1 MKGKWNKWLKTG
13 VTLMICGALVF
24 ASVTSL
30 ADSAKKRTAVINLSG
45 SDYNTSNSKITAK
58 ASTKSLNTVKTSIFG
73 GNISWI
79 DEGYGLW
86 NTEDDEPYAIMTEKL
101 KKSGVQHL
109 RYPGGIEGDYF
120 HWYETIGDLSE
131 RVNQINCFS
140 SEYPTYDAYNGVEYP
155 VEFGVDELFAVC
167 EAADIG
173 ATIQLNAGNGTT
185 DEAVDYVNYLI
196 DKGYIDDVDSICI
209 GNEVC
214 MDDEKVDGITISKN
228 PVDYTNFCKEVLQKV
243 GKDVVDSDSIK
254 LGVIGITPSHPLCA
268 YKNWDAIVLDSLAS
282 EIDFIDVHIGYSY
295 YYQNNESAE
304 ESVKCFLAS
313 AKWIE
318 SMIEEEEAII
328 KKYAGEYADDVD
340 IQITECGP
348 VGGNYPNS
356 LAGSLFL
363 ADFYNTVL
371 RHSKITATDYL
382 PVLNHYASAQIIGA
396 CTYSGA
402 SANEVYWDNCVSY
415 VFKWYA
421 DQIGRDVLETEVKG
435 AKTFDSS
442 AVGMVPAI
450 EDVEEGTV
458 QVYYDEATGEGS
470 VFVINKSMNE
480 NLEYDI
486 ELPVSDAKITNVT
499 ELWNQSPIA
508 KNTHTSPE
516 TVVPV
521 LYDEYNGA
529 FSGIIS
535 LTTKPVSL
543 VKIDFTTEDDV
554 KVTYASGEKAEVP
567 KEEMSTED
575 ASNKNTSDK
584 ETVQSTTNSGS
595 SNTVTDTVV
604 DESTDDKKEVDE
616 EKEDGSEDKTEV
628 KDVVNDETERED
640 EVDKGIILKVAA
652 IVVLGTLLLAGVVTG
667 IVLAYKAMRK
677 KK

>member
-1 MKGKWNKWLKTG
+1 MKKRWSKRVKTGMTVMICGVMILTG
-13 VTLMICGALVF
+13 VTSIAE
-24 ASVTSL
+24 ST
-30 ADSAKKRTAVINLSG
+30 KKKTAVINISS
-45 SDYNTSNSKITAK
+45 SDYSTEESKVTAK
-58 ASTKSLNTVKTSIFG
+58 ASTKSLNTVKKSIFG

-86 NTEDDEPYAIMTEKL
+86 NTEEDKPYAVMTEKL

-120 HWYETIGDLSE
+120 HWYESIGDLSK

-140 SEYPTYDAYNGVEYP
+140 GEYPTYDAYNGVEYP
-155 VEFGVDELFAVC
+155 VEFGVDELFEVC
-167 EAADIG
+167 KAADIG

-185 DEAVDYVNYLI
+185 DEAAAYVKYLFE
-196 DKGYIDDVDSICI
+196 KGYIGDVDSICI

-214 MDDEKVDGITISKN
+214 MDNENVDGITISKN

-243 GKDVVDSDSIK
+243 GKDVVKDDSVK

-282 EIDFIDVHIGYSY
+282 QIDFIDVHIGYSY
-295 YYQNNESAE
+295 YYQGNETAE
-304 ESVKCFLAS
+304 DSVKCFLAS

-318 SMIEEEEAII
+318 SMIEEEEEII
-328 KKYAGEYADDVD
+328 KKYAGEYADDVN

-421 DQIGRDVLETEVKG
+421 DQIGRDVLKTEVKG
-435 AKTFDSS
+435 AKTFDST

-450 EDVEEGTV
+450 NNVEEGTV

-480 NLEYDI
+480 NLKYNI

-499 ELWNQSPIA
+499 ELWNKSPIA
-508 KNTHTSPE
+508 KNSHTSPE

-521 LYDEYNGA
+521 SYDEYNGA
-529 FSGIIS
+529 FSGTIN

-543 VKIDFTTEDDV
+543 VKIDFTTEEDV
-554 KVTYASGEKAEVP
+554 KVTYVSEEKADVP
-567 KEEMSTED
+567 KEEASTEGT
-575 ASNKNTSDK
+575 SNK
-584 ETVQSTTNSGS
+584 ETVQGTTSNGKTDKNTQNSEV
-595 SNTVTDTVV
+595 VTDIVE
-604 DESTDDKKEVDE
+604 DKSTDNKTETNEVQKE
-616 EKEDGSEDKTEV
+616 KPKDKTEV
-628 KDVVNDETERED
+628 QKVGNEVN
-640 EVDKGIILKVAA
+640 KIIIFKVAA

-667 IVLAYKAMRK
+667 IILACKAKRK